1 MAQVKVILTDDEG
14 QELGTHAYHLA
25 PELTTLWQMEASLEE
40 LRPQIL
46 SDLTRDLLEAEQ
58 ERFQKK
64 RRS

>member
-14 QELGTHAYHLA
+14 QELGTHAYQLA
-25 PELTTLWQMEASLEE
+25 PALTTFWQMEASLEE

-64 RRS
+64 QPS

>member
-1 MAQVKVILTDDEG
+1 
-14 QELGTHAYHLA
+14 
-25 PELTTLWQMEASLEE
+25 MEASLEE

-46 SDLTRDLLEAEQ
+46 RDLTRDLLEAEQ

>member
-1 MAQVKVILTDDEG
+1 MVNFVGQQNSTEDHSNAQFMPARGI
-14 QELGTHAYHLA
+14 
-25 PELTTLWQMEASLEE
+25 TTLGQMEASLEE

-46 SDLTRDLLEAEQ
+46 SDLTRDLLEAAQ

>member
-1 MAQVKVILTDDEG
+1 MAQVKVTVTDEAGNVIGAHDY
-14 QELGTHAYHLA
+14 QLA
-25 PELTTLWQMEASLEE
+25 AALTTLGQMEASLEE

>member
-14 QELGTHAYHLA
+14 QELGPHAYQLA
-25 PELTTLWQMEASLEE
+25 PELTTFWQMEASLEE

-46 SDLTRDLLEAEQ
+46 SDLTRALLEAEQ

-64 RRS
+64 QPS